1 MIFALSTGH
10 KIGLATTGAVFIIY
24 SLVSA
29 FVLPARNP
37 NFPGRFLKPYIGL
50 SILMFLAMISAVL
63 IFGKEPKAAS
73 AAAPAAATSTA
84 GATTTSG
91 ATTTTAAGAAGDPT
105 AGKAVFSS
113 AGCSACH
120 TFKPAAATGT
130 IGPDLDNL
138 AAYAQKAGVPLA
150 QFTHDAIASPPAKYV
165 PPGFPTTVMP
175 TTFGSSLS
183 AKQLTDLVAFL
194 TQS

>member
-1 MIFALSTGH
+1 MIFALTTGH
-10 KIGLATTGAVFIIY
+10 KIGLATTGAVFILY

-37 NFPGRFLKPYIGL
+37 NFPGRYLKPYIAL

-63 IFGKEPKAAS
+63 IFGKEKKEAS
-73 AAAPAAATSTA
+73 AATPAAAATSTA
-84 GATTTSG
+84 GATTS
-91 ATTTTAAGAAGDPT
+91 TTTAAGTGNAV
-105 AGKAVFSS
+105 AGKADFAS
-113 AGCSACH
+113 AGCTTCH

-150 QFTHDAIASPPAKYV
+150 QYAHDAIVSPPAKYV
-165 PPGFPTTVMP
+165 PPGFPTNAMP
-175 TTFGSSLS
+175 TNFGSSLS
-183 AKQLTDLVAFL
+183 ATQLSDLVAFL

>member
-1 MIFALSTGH
+1 MTFPLSTGH

-73 AAAPAAATSTA
+73 ATPPAAATSTA
-84 GATTTSG
+84 GATTTTS
-91 ATTTTAAGAAGDPT
+91 AAAAGDAT

-113 AGCSACH
+113 AGCTACH

-130 IGPDLDNL
+130 VGPDLDNL
-138 AAYAQKAGVPLA
+138 TAYAQKAGVPLA
-150 QFTHDAIASPPAKYV
+150 QYVHDAIVSPPAKYV
-165 PPGFPTTVMP
+165 PPGFPTNAMP
-175 TTFGSSLS
+175 TSFGSSLS

>member
-1 MIFALSTGH
+1 MIFALTTGH

-37 NFPGRFLKPYIGL
+37 DFPGRYLKPYLAL
-50 SILMFLAMISAVL
+50 SVLMFVAMISAVL
-63 IFGKEPKAAS
+63 IFGKEKKEAAAAATTPAAVTTTSTTS
-73 AAAPAAATSTA
+73 AAATGNA
-84 GATTTSG
+84 
-91 ATTTTAAGAAGDPT
+91 T
-105 AGKAVFSS
+105 AGKAVFAS
-113 AGCSACH
+113 AGCAACH
-120 TFKPAAATGT
+120 TFKAAAATGT
-130 IGPDLDNL
+130 VGPDLDSL
-138 AAYAQKAGVPLA
+138 ASYAQKAGEPLA
-150 QFTHDAIASPPAKYV
+150 QFTREAIVAPPAKYV

-183 AKQLTDLVAFL
+183 ATQLNDLVAFL

>member
-10 KIGLATTGAVFIIY
+10 KIGLAGTGAVFIIY

-37 NFPGRFLKPYIGL
+37 NFPGRYLKPYIGL
-50 SILMFLAMISAVL
+50 SIVLFLAMISAVL
-63 IFGKEPKAAS
+63 IFGKEKKE
-73 AAAPAAATSTA
+73 AAATTTPAAATSTA
-84 GATTTSG
+84 GATTT
-91 ATTTTAAGAAGDPT
+91 TTAAATGDPT
-105 AGKAVFSS
+105 AGKAVFAS
-113 AGCSACH
+113 AGCAACH
-120 TFKPAAATGT
+120 TFKPAASTGT

-138 AAYAQKAGVPLA
+138 ASYAQKGGEPLA
-150 QFTHDAIASPPAKYV
+150 QFTHEAIVSPPAKYV
-165 PPGFPTTVMP
+165 PSGFPTTVMP

-183 AKQLTDLVAFL
+183 ATQLNDLVAFL